1 MATAMELDLRPFGI
15 NFILTPKS
23 NLQYLDESKIAQ
35 FTTRLGP
42 GLKDVFIIDGLA
54 YAKDV
59 QLGAGTYG
67 VTYKAEHEGKHYAV
81 KSVRLDREDWKSDLW
96 YFMCEAIIQILLYQ
110 AGPYVP
116 RVYKVG
122 YDPKKKVAC
131 MVSQLMRNT
140 LKNLIN
146 SFPPS
151 ENDKILP
158 DALTQISH
166 ALDIYAQKLKFNH
179 RDLHTSN
186 IMYERHNDKRYFKL
200 IDFGFSC
207 VNWHGLEIKG
217 SAYFRD
223 GPCYKPDRNLAQAL
237 YYIVTSKTI
246 DDHISK
252 RLQHHLQQFLIA
264 RVRTDTLNMVKGSRA
279 RKMTSWRNTYN
290 FLHRKN
296 VKVPAATPDV
306 VEKEMARF
314 LNGKPFEGYVEPSP
328 ASLPETHVPI
338 RTHTTR
344 RECPPGKIMNP
355 ATGRCVNIDGRIG
368 RSITRKNDKN

>member
-1 MATAMELDLRPFGI
+1 MATSIRLDLRPFGI
-15 NFILTPKS
+15 NYTLTPTS
-23 NLQYLDESKIAQ
+23 DLHELNFTKIAA

-42 GLKDVFIIDGLA
+42 GLRDVFIIDGEPF
-54 YAKDV
+54 AKDV

-67 VTYKAEHEGKHYAV
+67 VTYKAEHNGKHYAV
-81 KSVRLDREDWKSDLW
+81 KCVRLDRENWEKGLW
-96 YFMCEAIIQILLYQ
+96 YFMCEAIIQILLYNT
-110 AGPYVP
+110 GPYVP
-116 RVYKVG
+116 KVYKVAF
-122 YDPKKKVAC
+122 DPKKKVAC

-158 DALTQISH
+158 DALTQIAH
-166 ALDIYAQKLKFNH
+166 ALDVYGQKLQFNH

-217 SAYFRD
+217 SDYFTS

-252 RLQHHLQQFLIA
+252 RLQNHLQQFLIA
-264 RVRTDTLNMVKGSRA
+264 RVRNDTLNMVKGSRA

-290 FLHRKN
+290 FLHRTN

-306 VEKEMARF
+306 VEKEMRRF
-314 LNGKPFEGYVEPSP
+314 LNGQPFEGYVEPSSP
-328 ASLPETHVPI
+328 ILPETHVPI
-338 RTHTTR
+338 PTHTTR
-344 RECPPGKIMNP
+344 RVCPPGKIMNP

-368 RSITRKNDKN
+368 RTLTRKNDKN

>member
-1 MATAMELDLRPFGI
+1 MATSIRLDLRPFGI
-15 NFILTPKS
+15 NYTLTPKS
-23 NLQYLDESKIAQ
+23 DLRELDLSKIAG
-35 FTTRLGP
+35 FITRLGP
-42 GLKDVFIIDGLA
+42 GLRDVFIIDGEPFV
-54 YAKDV
+54 KDK

-67 VTYKAEHEGKHYAV
+67 VTYKAEHKGRHYAV
-81 KSVRLDREDWKSDLW
+81 KCVRLDREDWVKGLW
-96 YFMCEAIIQILLYQ
+96 YFMCEAIIQILLYE

-116 RVYKVG
+116 RVYKIA

-140 LKNLIN
+140 LKHLI
-146 SFPPS
+146 SAFPPS

-158 DALTQISH
+158 DALTQIAH
-166 ALDIYAQKLKFNH
+166 ALDVYGRKLQFNH

-186 IMYERHNDKRYFKL
+186 IMYERHDDKRYFKL

-217 SAYFRD
+217 SDYFET

-252 RLQHHLQQFLIA
+252 RLQHHLRQFLIA
-264 RVRTDTLNMVKGSRA
+264 RVRNDTLNMVKGSRA
-279 RKMTSWRNTYN
+279 RKMTSWKNTYN
-290 FLHRKN
+290 FLHRTN
-296 VKVPAATPDV
+296 VKVPAATPDI

-314 LNGKPFEGYVEPSP
+314 LNGQPFEGYVEPSP
-328 ASLPETHVPI
+328 LPSLPKSNKTYKA
-338 RTHTTR
+338 
-344 RECPPGKIMNP
+344 CPPGKILNP

-368 RSITRKNDKN
+368 RGITRKNGKN